1 MRRAWN
7 LHGAQVQV
15 FDAGTDAMAHLY
27 QLRDNLEEACADPT
41 RTNAGEADCGLCE
54 QCSFPSCLSVRFSL
68 ITGCLLAPTR
78 TPYCGFSC
86 LPPRLLLLLS
96 SAGFLWCVSHV
107 FGCVP
112 PLVFALAVPPQPLS
126 GPCVFLRVPACGP
139 RLSRD
144 PALAYRA
151 FFGGAFS
158 GVVSLFVY

>member
-1 MRRAWN
+1 MHAVRFSKEEENALGFVFFMAVLSRN
-7 LHGAQVQV
+7 LNDSCVV
-15 FDAGTDAMAHLY
+15 HLFWS
-27 QLRDNLEEACADPT
+27 R
-41 RTNAGEADCGLCE
+41 CGLCE

-126 GPCVFLRVPACGP
+126 GPQGLAFSCGYP
-139 RLSRD
+139 
-144 PALAYRA
+144 PVALACPGIRPSRIA
-151 FFGGAFS
+151 PFGGGPFQ
-158 GVVSLFVY
+158 GWFHSLFISSY